1 MPGAEAAL
9 ARMAA
14 GPVSARGRY
23 ASRDYR
29 WLPPAGCLWVRNAFD
44 GSLIV
49 LHPGDHTLVAG
60 RSGAGKSMLLRQLI
74 RNAIPDIADGCVRA
88 FGVDLKDGVELD
100 RWSPWMQIAD
110 NLDATIAVLE
120 QVDRERG
127 ERNTL
132 LREQGSDKVEVSRDL
147 PLIALIVD
155 ELAELA
161 GGVDKNTRSQQ
172 ERARFLL
179 DRILRLGRA
188 AGITVVAAS
197 QDPRKERLPVRDAFP
212 NRIALA
218 LNSRE
223 EATMLMGED
232 AVRDGCAPHAIPSS
246 TPGVGYWHD
255 RAHHRA
261 VRFRCPYQP
270 GL

>member
-1 MPGAEAAL
+1 
-9 ARMAA
+9 MAA

-49 LHPGDHTLVAG
+49 LHPGEHTLVAG
-60 RSGAGKSMLLRQLI
+60 RTGAGKSILLRQLI

-255 RAHHRA
+255 RARHRA

>member
-1 MPGAEAAL
+1 M

-14 GPVSARGRY
+14 GPVSAHGRY

-49 LHPGDHTLVAG
+49 LHPGEHTLVAG
-60 RSGAGKSMLLRQLI
+60 RTGAGKSMLLRQLI
-74 RNAIPDIADGCVRA
+74 RNAIPDITDGCVRA

-100 RWSPWMQIAD
+100 RWSPRMQIAD

-255 RAHHRA
+255 RARHRA

>member
-1 MPGAEAAL
+1 
-9 ARMAA
+9 MAA

-49 LHPGDHTLVAG
+49 LHPGEHTLVAG
-60 RSGAGKSMLLRQLI
+60 RTGAGKSMLLRQLI

-255 RAHHRA
+255 RARHRA

>member
-1 MPGAEAAL
+1 M
-9 ARMAA
+9 
-14 GPVSARGRY
+14 SARGRY

-49 LHPGDHTLVAG
+49 LHPGEHTLVAG
-60 RSGAGKSMLLRQLI
+60 RTGAGKSILLRQLI

-255 RAHHRA
+255 RARHRA

>member
-1 MPGAEAAL
+1 
-9 ARMAA
+9 MAA

-49 LHPGDHTLVAG
+49 LHPGEHTLVAG

-255 RAHHRA
+255 RARHRA